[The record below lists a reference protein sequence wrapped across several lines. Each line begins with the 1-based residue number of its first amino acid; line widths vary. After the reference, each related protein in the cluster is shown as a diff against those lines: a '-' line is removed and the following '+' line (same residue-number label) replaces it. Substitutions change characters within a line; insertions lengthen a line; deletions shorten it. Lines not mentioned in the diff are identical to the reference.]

1 MDIIHVIYV
10 WLQKAVQID
19 VVSLLHSPGKPRAA
33 MKSGRVNW
41 RQCNTSD
48 TVGSDTG
55 KPGGQFPEDKNK
67 YNQSF
72 IT

>member
-1 MDIIHVIYV
+1 MI
-10 WLQKAVQID
+10 AA
-19 VVSLLHSPGKPRAA
+19 LLHSPGYPEAA
-33 MKSGRVNW
+33 MERCRVNW

-55 KPGGQFPEDKNK
+55 KPGGQFPVDKNK

-72 IT
+72 IK

>member
-1 MDIIHVIYV
+1 
-10 WLQKAVQID
+10 
-19 VVSLLHSPGKPRAA
+19 

-41 RQCNTSD
+41 RQCYTSD

-55 KPGGQFPEDKNK
+55 KPGGQIPGGKNK